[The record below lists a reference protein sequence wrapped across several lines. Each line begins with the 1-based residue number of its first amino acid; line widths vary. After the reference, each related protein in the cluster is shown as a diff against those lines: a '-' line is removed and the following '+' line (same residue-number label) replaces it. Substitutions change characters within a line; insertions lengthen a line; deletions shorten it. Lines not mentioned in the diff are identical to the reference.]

1 MSLDKYAQS
10 KKLNHVLKISSII
23 SALFILISPPLYYGL
38 NIYYTQKSIMITEAE
53 INSRLLGQI
62 ISLNPEFWKF
72 QTTRYTELLE
82 YRRED
87 KTPENRII
95 YSLDGELIAQS
106 SDSLV
111 PPFISVDYSL
121 FDSGKKI
128 GILKIQRSARPYIF
142 IFSIICLI
150 STIAGAAF
158 YYFMK
163 QLPLRA
169 LNNTLKNLFE
179 EQEKLRI
186 AEKKLAKANNVL
198 EQKVQEVT
206 NELNTKSQALATNAK
221 MSALGEMASGIAH
234 EINNPLAVIMG
245 KAQLSQKILSSA
257 NVQLEKVIENQE
269 MIIKVS
275 KRIVKIINGL
285 KSFARDSTSDPMV
298 MISIEQIL
306 DETLALCH
314 ERLIK
319 ENISFKFDNKVNDE
333 YQLNGRP
340 TQISQVILNLLS
352 NSIDANEGKETKW
365 INLSLE
371 IIDHNMVIRVTDSGN
386 GIPDEV
392 AKKIMQPFFTT
403 KDIGKG
409 TGLGLSISK
418 GIVEAHNGKFY
429 YDSASS
435 NTSFVIE
442 LPLIAVSRAVA

>member
-1 MSLDKYAQS
+1 MSSHQYQQS
-10 KKLNHVLKISSII
+10 AKLNRIVQI
-23 SALFILISPPLYYGL
+23 SAVISAILIFISPPLYYAL
-38 NIYYTQKSIMITEAE
+38 NTYMNQKSILRTEAE
-53 INSRLLGQI
+53 INSRIVGQI

-72 QTTRYTELLE
+72 QTTRYTEVLE

-87 KTPENRII
+87 KTPENRIV
-95 YSLDGELIAQS
+95 YSLDGEVVAESRDGIS
-106 SDSLV
+106 
-111 PPFISVDYSL
+111 PPFISEDFQL
-121 FDSGKKI
+121 FDSGKVI
-128 GILKIQRSARPYIF
+128 GTIKIQRSARPF
-142 IFSIICLI
+142 MVVFFVTSVL
-150 STIAGAAF
+150 SFLASLAF

-169 LNNTLKNLFE
+169 LNETFQNLFE
-179 EQEKLRI
+179 EQEKLRNI
-186 AEKKLAKANNVL
+186 EKQLARANDIL
-198 EQKVQEVT
+198 EQKVEEVT
-206 NELNTKSQALATNAK
+206 RELSEKSQALVTSAK

-245 KAQLSQKILSSA
+245 KAQLSQKMLTSA
-257 NVQLEKVIENQE
+257 NVQLEKVVDNQE

-285 KSFARDSTSDPMV
+285 KSFARDSASDPMV

-319 ENISFKFDNKVNDE
+319 ENVSFRFENKVTDE
-333 YQLNGRP
+333 YQMNGRP

-352 NSIDANEGKETKW
+352 NSIDANEGKEKKW
-365 INLSLE
+365 IKLSSE

-386 GIPDEV
+386 GIPDEIV
-392 AKKIMQPFFTT
+392 QKMMQPFFTT

-418 GIVEAHNGKFY
+418 GIIESHNGKFY
-429 YDSASS
+429 YDPACP

-442 LPLIAVSRAVA
+442 LPLIAVSREVA